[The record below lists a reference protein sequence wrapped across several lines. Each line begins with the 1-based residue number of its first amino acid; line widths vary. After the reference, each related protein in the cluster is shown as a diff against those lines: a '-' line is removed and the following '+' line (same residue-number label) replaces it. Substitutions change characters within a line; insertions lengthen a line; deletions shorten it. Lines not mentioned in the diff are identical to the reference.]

1 MKILVMGGSR
11 FMGLATVRELLAHG
25 HSVTVLNRGTR
36 AVEWPGPVT
45 ELRGDRNDP
54 QALRQLN
61 GLAFDGVIDLSAYTG
76 EQTRLLLAAP
86 GMKDVPR
93 WVHCSSGA
101 VYAPQP
107 ILPWKENGAMGP
119 WSLWGQYAIDKLDGE
134 RSLQTRRAAN
144 LATTALRLPFV
155 LGPANYVDREEFV
168 FNRLLDDATILLPGD
183 GQAVVQ
189 FVSTGQVA
197 QAMVA
202 ALEVF
207 SGSGWQVFNIAAPGF
222 CSLEGFV
229 QICAEITGKEP
240 KLQRVAGGPTGGA
253 GEVFNGGNAVF
264 PFPNANY
271 VLDLE
276 AAAAAGI
283 SPKPENLKDML
294 HQALSF
300 LESNPARR
308 KWMRTPAEL
317 LHMETTH
324 KFSIKE

>member
-11 FMGLATVRELLAHG
+11 FMGLATVRELLARG
-25 HSVTVLNRGTR
+25 HTVTVLNRGTR
-36 AVEWPGPVT
+36 AVEWPGQVT
-45 ELRGDRNDP
+45 ELRGDRNNP
-54 QALRQLN
+54 QALTQLK
-61 GLAFDGVIDLSAYTG
+61 GQAFEGVIDLSAYTG

-86 GMKDVPR
+86 GMKDIPR

-107 ILPWKENGAMGP
+107 ILPWKENGPIGP

-134 RSLQTRRAAN
+134 RSLQTLRSVD

-189 FVSTGQVA
+189 FVSTRQVA

-202 ALEVF
+202 TLELF
-207 SGSGWQVFNIAAPGF
+207 SESGWQVFNIASSGF
-222 CSLEGFV
+222 NSLEGFV
-229 QICAEITGKEP
+229 QICARLTKTEP
-240 KLQRVAGGPTGGA
+240 KLQMVGGGPTGGA
-253 GEVFNGGNAVF
+253 GDVFNGGNAVF

-271 VLDLE
+271 VLDLN
-276 AAAAAGI
+276 ASVKAGI
-283 SPKPENLKDML
+283 APQPENLEDML
-294 HQALSF
+294 AKALEY
-300 LESNPARR
+300 LKANPARR
-308 KWMRTPAEL
+308 KWTRTSSEL
-317 LHMETTH
+317 IH
-324 KFSIKE
+324 IKGSRSNML

>member
-144 LATTALRLPFV
+144 LIYNAGDATAAELREVLDDLKARVCDRFGLRL
-155 LGPANYVDREEFV
+155 EEE
-168 FNRLLDDATILLPGD
+168 
-183 GQAVVQ
+183 VQ
-189 FVSTGQVA
+189 FLGF
-197 QAMVA
+197 
-202 ALEVF
+202 EV
-207 SGSGWQVFNIAAPGF
+207 P
-222 CSLEGFV
+222 
-229 QICAEITGKEP
+229 
-240 KLQRVAGGPTGGA
+240 
-253 GEVFNGGNAVF
+253 AV
-264 PFPNANY
+264 
-271 VLDLE
+271 
-276 AAAAAGI
+276 
-283 SPKPENLKDML
+283 
-294 HQALSF
+294 
-300 LESNPARR
+300 R
-308 KWMRTPAEL
+308 
-317 LHMETTH
+317 
-324 KFSIKE
+324 